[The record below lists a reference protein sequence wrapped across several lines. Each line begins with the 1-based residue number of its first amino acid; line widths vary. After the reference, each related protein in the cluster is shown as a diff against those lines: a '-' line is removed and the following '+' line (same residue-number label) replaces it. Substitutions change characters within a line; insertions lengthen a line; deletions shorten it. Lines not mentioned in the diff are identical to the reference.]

1 MVEDET
7 DELLQDDKKNLI
19 LLTLNAS
26 ACANLNK
33 YQKAEKVFQI
43 GLSNYPK
50 SEDLNN
56 NYLNL
61 LIKKNDFE
69 KAIEIAEKAV
79 NAGVTNSNI
88 LNGLGLA
95 YSNLNKIDNAI
106 EYFKKSLKLTH
117 PISML
122 HIIWPIVYEPKSN
135 SKRPKNITMMH

>member
-1 MVEDET
+1 MICRPLLKKINKLIEEFNKNFTLVEDET

-61 LIKKNDFE
+61 LIKKM
-69 KAIEIAEKAV
+69 
-79 NAGVTNSNI
+79 T
-88 LNGLGLA
+88 
-95 YSNLNKIDNAI
+95 
-106 EYFKKSLKLTH
+106 
-117 PISML
+117 
-122 HIIWPIVYEPKSN
+122 
-135 SKRPKNITMMH
+135 SKRP